1 MKKIS
6 FVLLLAQFNC
16 LVSYMTWSLCTLFIF
31 DLAKTSPPQSNTSYT
46 RWLNM
51 SMASDS
57 TNNIYHRPHSNMTCW
72 QQANW
77 SRNNGRTL
85 VRFRQKTLWFGLKYL
100 FYSNLSYVTYVK
112 QPSWRKFW
120 WALVSHRTWTAI
132 SRMKVLWW
140 FNPTLQPILLPGLEM
155 MTFLFAIATT
165 LIITAVNIDPSG
177 FFN

>member
-1 MKKIS
+1 
-6 FVLLLAQFNC
+6 
-16 LVSYMTWSLCTLFIF
+16 
-31 DLAKTSPPQSNTSYT
+31 
-46 RWLNM
+46 M

-112 QPSWRKFW
+112 QS
-120 WALVSHRTWTAI
+120 S
-132 SRMKVLWW
+132 
-140 FNPTLQPILLPGLEM
+140 
-155 MTFLFAIATT
+155 
-165 LIITAVNIDPSG
+165 
-177 FFN
+177 